1 MKMVR
6 QYLIWLIKIAGLTI
20 LYIPIWIAGAM
31 FIQDGLPDVQ
41 PDPGL
46 VNETTGM
53 LILATVN
60 TLLIISLI
68 VTSKWRG
75 WKLAL
80 FLAIAYFGSFTFI
93 TQIETWYFLTG
104 LTVSS
109 ELISAL
115 FLMGLTV
122 PLLFIPI
129 AILISGYW
137 KDEGAVSDLKLLD
150 MPVKQF
156 IIRLTAISILY
167 VIIYWIAGYYIA
179 WQNPELR
186 SFYGS
191 QGEIMPFWDHTI
203 QTLSDTPDLLILQ
216 LFRGTLFA
224 LFVYPVI
231 RGSSVSPWLT
241 SLIIGSLLAIPSLGH
256 ILANPL
262 IPSAEVRFTH
272 MIETIPSTFLFGM
285 IISWFFHR
293 KITTASRK

>member
-6 QYLIWLIKIAGLTI
+6 QYLNWLIKIAGLTI

-53 LILATVN
+53 LILAMVN

-241 SLIIGSLLAIPSLGH
+241 SLITGSLLAIPSLGH